1 MNTTGGMHVDENAE
15 LYALGTLS
23 DSERAAVDAHV
34 ATCASCAHRVGEAEE
49 AVAALFTRQTAVP
62 SQLDRRIRATFS
74 PRSSTRAFYP
84 LVAAALILGLL
95 PSALLW
101 QRDRALNTMD
111 ATRQQAV
118 TAMVHSHFM
127 HAPFTSMAPDAPAAK
142 AIFARTGAWLYVIA
156 TTSQNYTVAVDDH
169 GVRRDLGVLKGT
181 GADRELFVDHPPKVK
196 EVFLFDGPRAVAHAA
211 IATR

>member
-1 MNTTGGMHVDENAE
+1 MNNAGMHIDENAE

-34 ATCASCAHRVGEAEE
+34 ATCASCAQRVGEAEE
-49 AVAALFTRQTAVP
+49 TVAALSVRQTAVP
-62 SQLDRRIRATFS
+62 SQLDRRVRASFASRSFS
-74 PRSSTRAFYP
+74 RSLYP

-101 QRDRALNTMD
+101 QRDRGLYAMD
-111 ATRQQAV
+111 ATRQQAAA
-118 TAMVHSHFM
+118 AMVNSHFL
-127 HAPFTSMAPDAPAAK
+127 HAPFTRIAPGAPAAK

-156 TTSQNYTVAVDDH
+156 TTNQDYTVAVNDH
-169 GVRRDLGVLKGT
+169 GTRRDLGVLKGT
-181 GADRELFVDHPPKVK
+181 GTERELFVSHPPRVK
-196 EVFLFDGPRAVAHAA
+196 EVYLFDGTRAVARAA